1 MDKKHLKFIKAI
13 EDLRTIIMKS
23 TEENEVDSF
32 LDNLEKQA
40 AENKRKIEDLGNV

>member
-23 TEENEVDSF
+23 TKQDEVDF
-32 LDNLEKQA
+32 LLDLLHEKGEA
-40 AENKRKIEDLGNV
+40 IRKKVEE

>member
-23 TEENEVDSF
+23 TEENEVDF
-32 LDNLEKQA
+32 LLESLHEKGEAIRRQA
-40 AENKRKIEDLGNV
+40 EDVR

>member
-23 TEENEVDSF
+23 TKQDEVDF
-32 LDNLEKQA
+32 LLEALHDQGEA
-40 AENKRKIEDLGNV
+40 IRRLSNDTL

>member
-23 TEENEVDSF
+23 TEEKEVDF
-32 LDNLEKQA
+32 LLKSLHEKGEA
-40 AENKRKIEDLGNV
+40 IRKKVEV